1 MTKKLLLLIL
11 DGIDAMDRGAVGE
24 AVALYSEASAIFM
37 TLSPT
42 EKKQCK
48 GMLIPLGMRIGV

>member
-11 DGIDAMDRGAVGE
+11 DGIDAMDQGKLGE

-42 EKKQCK
+42 EKKQYK
-48 GMLIPLGMRIGV
+48 GSQPEGR